1 MKIKFVSYDGRYPNL
16 CSGKLTLKIDDKE
29 MTFGYHGDYPSFWCS
44 GGHVWADKDWNFT
57 VESGP
62 WEFSAIGDLPDF
74 LKGHEQELIN
84 IFNDNVDWGCCGG
97 CV

>member
-29 MTFGYHGDYPSFWCS
+29 VTFGYHGNYPSFWCS
-44 GGHVWADKDWNFT
+44 GGRVCADKDWNFT

-62 WEFSAIGDLPDF
+62 WEFSDIRDLPDF

-84 IFNDNVDWGCCGG
+84 IFNDNVGWGCCGG